1 MLLACYVGWAARR
14 DQPALDL
21 SLARRRVPALSMG
34 LCALA
39 SVVTWAAVFL
49 LPVFVQ
55 SVQGR
60 TALAA
65 GLAMAPQGLITGL
78 STALAPRFLTGFTV
92 RATVACGF
100 AVLAAA
106 SLGLLVIDARTPLWV
121 IAVILACRSVSIG
134 LVIAPLLQALTGPLR
149 PGQLGDANTLF
160 NTCQRVAASFGIG
173 LIAALYATQAHAH
186 GPVSALHLTGV
197 VLAVIAGA
205 GVLAALTLPAVRNTP
220 LARD

>member
-21 SLARRRVPALSMG
+21 SLVRRRVPALSMG

-78 STALAPRFLTGFTV
+78 STALAPG
-92 RATVACGF
+92 
-100 AVLAAA
+100 
-106 SLGLLVIDARTPLWV
+106 S
-121 IAVILACRSVSIG
+121 
-134 LVIAPLLQALTGPLR
+134 
-149 PGQLGDANTLF
+149 
-160 NTCQRVAASFGIG
+160 
-173 LIAALYATQAHAH
+173 
-186 GPVSALHLTGV
+186 
-197 VLAVIAGA
+197 
-205 GVLAALTLPAVRNTP
+205 
-220 LARD
+220 